1 MSEFRQDIVS
11 GDWVIVASN
20 RAKRPDE
27 LVKPKPKRV
36 SSPRK
41 TCPFEDLAA
50 SGNWPAHMILPEGG
64 TSSRWDIAVIPNK
77 YPALTHAGGCAAAG
91 RHALY
96 ETKSG
101 AGEHELLIT
110 HDHAAPFA
118 DLSSATASKVFE
130 ILQERHRILAKDG
143 CAAYVSSFMNWGP
156 SAGASISHPHYQ
168 TLALPIVPPHVAHSL
183 EGAASYFKAH
193 KRCVRCDIIKT
204 ELAEKKRIVGRNAH
218 AVAFVP
224 FASKH
229 PFEVAILPRR
239 HDVSFVGASKQTL
252 GGMAHLLQEV
262 LRMMK
267 RRLGDPDL
275 NFFIHSAPTNAR
287 KYPFHHW
294 HIEVVPVN
302 VVSPPGGFEAA
313 TSIDINVIDPDA
325 AAKIL
330 RK

>member
-11 GDWVIVASN
+11 GDWVIIASN

-27 LVKPKPKRV
+27 LVKPKPRRTP
-36 SSPRK
+36 SPK
-41 TCPFEDLAA
+41 SKCPFEDLAA

-64 TSSRWDIAVIPNK
+64 GSAKWDIAVIPNK
-77 YPALTHAGGCAAAG
+77 YPALTHAGGCAVVG
-91 RHALY
+91 HHALY

-101 AGEHELLIT
+101 AGEHELLVT
-110 HDHAAPFA
+110 RNHAAPFA
-118 DLSSATASKVFE
+118 DLSHDTAWKVFE
-130 ILQERHRILAKDG
+130 VLQERHRVLAKDG
-143 CAAYVSSFMNWGP
+143 CAAYVSSFMNWGQT
-156 SAGASISHPHYQ
+156 AGASISHPHYQ

-183 EGAASYFKAH
+183 RGAAAYFKKH

-204 ELAEKKRIVGRNAH
+204 ELTEKKRMVGKNAH

-229 PFEVAILPRR
+229 PFEVAILPRQ
-239 HDVSFVGASKQTL
+239 HDVSFAGASKAVL
-252 GGMAHLLQEV
+252 VGMTELLQDV
-262 LRMMK
+262 LRDMK
-267 RRLGDPDL
+267 RHLNDPDL
-275 NFFIHSAPTNAR
+275 NFFIHSAPTDAR

-330 RK
+330 RR